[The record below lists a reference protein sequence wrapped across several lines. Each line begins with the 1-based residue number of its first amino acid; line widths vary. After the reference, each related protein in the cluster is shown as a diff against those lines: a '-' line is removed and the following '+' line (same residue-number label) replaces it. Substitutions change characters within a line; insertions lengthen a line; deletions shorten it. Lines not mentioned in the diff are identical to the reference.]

1 MARYV
6 SWAGEKEARGTEGT
20 NDAKAMQGFGEEVWG
35 ACHGEGEMGG
45 RYGLLTKYSPRTYE
59 RNVKAQDSRN

>member
-1 MARYV
+1 LARYV
-6 SWAGEKEARGTEGT
+6 SWAGEKEACGTEET

-45 RYGLLTKYSPRTYE
+45 HYGFCWFCCSQNILLGHTKGM
-59 RNVKAQDSRN
+59 